1 MRCACVLSRCRA
13 SQPDL
18 RSTRAT
24 RATPVRVCG
33 GCDVFA
39 LPTRLVC
46 CQGCHRVPLTTPSA
60 TRRVDRHACQAL
72 LAPRARKARL
82 DGTAKTASPETP
94 KALSLVT
101 LFTCAPNKLDACMPW
116 RGRRETGNVACHA
129 PAVDMCV
136 LSSTL
141 AGAHCTACD
150 ADHDAHENELNRLG
164 AQRRGVVGLLDRR
177 EPTRA
182 HHGARWRTR
191 KQDHQGVHG
200 HVRMF
205 MGMCVCFPASCLC
218 SLDCGGRCSQSRC
231 DGAATRCCIDTVC
244 ASACLHL
251 RRQARAHVQPV
262 ATCDAPCLAGW
273 PCLHGA
279 RCLRHSTRSI
289 ARLLHVHDTHTV
301 AVVLLATGPWQRL

>member
-1 MRCACVLSRCRA
+1 
-13 SQPDL
+13 
-18 RSTRAT
+18 
-24 RATPVRVCG
+24 
-33 GCDVFA
+33 
-39 LPTRLVC
+39 
-46 CQGCHRVPLTTPSA
+46 
-60 TRRVDRHACQAL
+60 
-72 LAPRARKARL
+72 
-82 DGTAKTASPETP
+82 
-94 KALSLVT
+94 
-101 LFTCAPNKLDACMPW
+101 
-116 RGRRETGNVACHA
+116 
-129 PAVDMCV
+129 MCV

-262 ATCDAPCLAGW
+262 ATCDALCLAGW
-273 PCLHGA
+273 PCLHSA

-289 ARLLHVHDTHTV
+289 ARLLHVHDTHTPWPWCCWPQVLGKGFEQFYDPLMVGERGLFSCVFADVNDGSKNKTSSPTGVVAETGLGSLIHYRVPCAVPDWPPAWTQETKV
-301 AVVLLATGPWQRL
+301 AVHFRGTSLVAYVCTCNRS